1 MADSIAF
8 VIFLII
14 LLPFLSIF
22 EVRTYMEYVFEKSL
36 AEMPTTQVIKKHAI
50 FSEILYLYPWKYIK
64 KHKMMFFLFQM
75 MYFSCIGSI
84 ILTIKTLISNYLQ
97 EQDFWKAI
105 GYNNVAIAALPMMLC
120 ILAIPVVSFI
130 FRQCWKNN
138 KEAIDTKR
146 ITKLYH
152 QYMHQKTLL
161 QQQNLD
167 HTLSKRKIQRIL
179 YDMTATLV
187 YIISQMD
194 PETHILHST
203 REVLDKRLQCI
214 DFVIKEFEYIEAQI
228 EKEQITKDLNWTTF
242 TIYHY
247 PFTHRYYRA
256 REKYFSKSP
265 DDRDFEFDNMQL
277 IVSDFFNQII
287 NAQHSYEAISYN
299 PVEYLQKPTHIF
311 FNLLNDF
318 QQRCYEQ
325 EIENTQEILA
335 YYHSELDNTHVQE

>member
-1 MADSIAF
+1 MANSIAS

-36 AEMPTTQVIKKHAI
+36 AEMPTTQVIEKHTI

-120 ILAIPVVSFI
+120 ILAIPVVSFM

-152 QYMHQKTLL
+152 QYMHQKSLL

-187 YIISQMD
+187 YIIRMQMQRGL
-194 PETHILHST
+194 T
-203 REVLDKRLQCI
+203 
-214 DFVIKEFEYIEAQI
+214 A
-228 EKEQITKDLNWTTF
+228 
-242 TIYHY
+242 
-247 PFTHRYYRA
+247 
-256 REKYFSKSP
+256 
-265 DDRDFEFDNMQL
+265 
-277 IVSDFFNQII
+277 
-287 NAQHSYEAISYN
+287 
-299 PVEYLQKPTHIF
+299 
-311 FNLLNDF
+311 LL
-318 QQRCYEQ
+318 
-325 EIENTQEILA
+325 
-335 YYHSELDNTHVQE
+335 